1 MKRKKTGTSG
11 IPEIPLQRTSQ
22 AKAAEA
28 GIASVREGRLKLYD
42 ERADNVRRFLDLI
55 KERITRPV
63 AASMVGCVHCG
74 LCARSCHYAL
84 ARPDDPTMT
93 PVYKADQIRRVF
105 KKHLDWTGRI
115 VPWWVHARVPA
126 GDEDLVRLKNI
137 VFGTCSMCRRCSFN
151 CPMGVDTAVLMRW
164 TRGILTELGIV
175 PEGVFTVNRDQ
186 WETGNQMGV
195 SDRDYLETLDWMA
208 DELRTE
214 PGMSGAVV
222 PVDRPD
228 CDFLYVINPR
238 EIKFD
243 PRSIAHAAKVFH
255 AAGESWTMTSLGW
268 DMTSFGLFSGDDRLG
283 ARIAG
288 AVYEA
293 ADRLRARRI
302 VISECGHGFRA
313 TRWEGYDWAESNQ
326 RLPMESVVQTLDRW
340 IGDGRI
346 RVDPARNPDP
356 VTFHDS
362 CNVARS
368 GGIVREPR
376 RVLRA
381 VCADFR
387 EMVPNGAENYCCTGG
402 GGLLSMEEYRPLR
415 LEVARIKADQL
426 RATGAKLACT
436 MCHNCVDGLSDV
448 IRHYKLPI
456 KVVQV
461 LELVANALVVNP
473 GDSGNPQPHT

>member
-1 MKRKKTGTSG
+1 MKRKKAGPSG
-11 IPEIPLQRTSQ
+11 IPDIPLQRTSQ

-84 ARPDDPTMT
+84 TRPDDPTMT

-151 CPMGVDTAVLMRW
+151 CPMGVDTAVLIRW

-238 EIKFD
+238 VIKFD

-255 AAGESWTMTSLGW
+255 AAGESWTMASLGW

-293 ADRLRARRI
+293 ADRLRARRGIPIRSLSTIPATSPAPGGSSASRAASCGPSARTSGRWSPTEPRIIAARVGADCCPRRSI
-302 VISECGHGFRA
+302 VPSGSRSPGSRPISF
-313 TRWEGYDWAESNQ
+313 
-326 RLPMESVVQTLDRW
+326 
-340 IGDGRI
+340 GRPAPSS
-346 RVDPARNPDP
+346 PARCA
-356 VTFHDS
+356 T
-362 CNVARS
+362 
-368 GGIVREPR
+368 IVST
-376 RVLRA
+376 A
-381 VCADFR
+381 
-387 EMVPNGAENYCCTGG
+387 
-402 GGLLSMEEYRPLR
+402 
-415 LEVARIKADQL
+415 
-426 RATGAKLACT
+426 
-436 MCHNCVDGLSDV
+436 
-448 IRHYKLPI
+448 
-456 KVVQV
+456 
-461 LELVANALVVNP
+461 
-473 GDSGNPQPHT
+473 